1 MKIQFRKW
9 VAMILAAVVL
19 LSIVNVGAVSATP
32 AVTLADGEYPVK
44 FRYLADNSDKD
55 SYMQNFVV
63 PDSGKLIVKNGF
75 ITFQNEFS
83 SYDWF
88 KYLGYLEQGKEKS
101 IPYTYASADD
111 YKKDEFVA
119 KDYTPIANVDGAFGT
134 VAIPIDNLLKKKE
147 ILMHINITSIPNFTY
162 NNWYNAQLQIYT
174 EGLPIVPVESG
185 GNEEPPV
192 ADLAMLNELISVTQS
207 VYDNTSEGLAN
218 GNYAPGSKVSLYQAI
233 VSAKAVADNNP
244 ADDAIQAAYASL
256 FKAAQT
262 YELMLVTITK
272 DKLQQLIAD
281 SRASQQQ
288 AKIFGEASGNTAVR
302 SIGEYPANVKNSFL
316 DYIVNA
322 ETVLNSELA
331 TQDHIDSAIYL
342 LKNNLTNFYSD
353 AIVSLGDVSLKVLD
367 AISPA
372 GIVSTGQIANFGP
385 KATILKSG
393 SKLYANITIPNS
405 AGVDLSSVYYLQP
418 RNTGLLT
425 FSASQSKFGEVSKS
439 EEANGAYTGQL
450 IFNGSNTA
458 ITSGVVA
465 VYYNLTG
472 SAEQKV
478 AYLNFND
485 VELAALNAVE
495 SSAQAI
501 HDQAIEGTQSGQYS
515 TSAKAALAA
524 AIANSKSVS
533 DNAAAT
539 KTELTTATA
548 ALQNAMDQFKTS
560 ASRPVYFSALH
571 ATNNAY
577 STMESYFSKPA
588 FVFTENG
595 STYAVFTIKS
605 SSSVAEFKVMQDGNY
620 ADSEILSTNEA
631 ANERVV
637 KIKLESLTETIAAKV
652 RTVVPAQNYDRTHDI
667 RLIFNNI
674 NRAELTQVVA
684 DAKEVHK
691 NAKVGS
697 ESGDYST
704 ESKATLQNAFNS
716 ADAIAANTG
725 STQAQ
730 INDAVLVLK
739 AAVTAFKASVIEETD
754 SKLVYFSALH
764 ATNNAYSTMENY
776 FVKPATVFT
785 ENGSTYAVF
794 TIKSSSSVA
803 EFKVMQGGEFVDSEI
818 LSTNEAANERVVKF
832 KLESLTETIAAKV
845 RTVVPAQNY
854 DLTHDIRLIFNNINR
869 AELTQAVADA
879 KEVHKNAK
887 VGSESGEYT
896 AESKATLQSAIDA
909 ANAIAINISSTQ
921 TQIDGAVVALK
932 AAVTVFKDSV
942 ISALPDGNYLI
953 DFKILKFGTD
963 ENSVMQDYVVSPG
976 LLKVSGNTKKLF
988 FTVKQD
994 KEITGMKF
1002 NGQNVQVASHDEANN
1017 TRVVYFVVPSLSE
1030 KLEGWVKI
1038 EWAEQ
1043 NYFHEYDVQLS
1054 LDESSLQA
1062 TNENIEEP
1070 NTPIEVD
1077 ASTLKQGLI
1086 TAKAA
1091 YAAAVEGS
1099 EAGSYIAG
1107 SKAILATAITT
1118 AETAAAE
1125 LVSQQA
1131 VNEAT
1136 VALEQ
1141 ALDTFKVSKHFAS
1154 GGYEVQFKSP
1164 NQDFAKHLETAGSL
1178 VIENG
1183 NNTLSF
1189 TPKEGVQIK
1198 KLINR
1203 NTNEEILPVGSSLLP
1218 QALTLAYSK
1227 TAALF
1232 SVASTFVTAAVTSP
1246 VQFKVQDLNA
1256 PYSLVIDVTEGGTTS
1271 EVSYAMQLA
1280 NIVSEVTT
1288 GPGTGPGTDPGTTT
1302 PGTGLADGQYSISV
1316 RILKYGTDENSVM
1329 QDYIIPTAKLHVSG
1343 GNKRIHLTLKQDKQI
1358 TGLMFNGANVNVEN
1372 RNADKNTRVVSFPVS
1387 DLSKVM
1393 DGWVKIDWPEMSYNH
1408 EYNIQIQF
1416 NEASISPLSG
1426 GGVPDPDDDEDKDK
1440 EEATEPLA
1448 TSFKDIQGHWAEA
1461 AITKALSLG
1470 IVAGY
1475 EDGKFRPNGVITRSE
1490 FAVLI
1495 SRALKLPASNTAST
1509 FNDGNLIPT
1518 WAKSHVESA
1527 VAAGLVG
1534 GYDDQTFRGSKQI
1547 TRSELAVI
1555 IVRAAKL
1562 ETKEDAALSFADAS
1576 AVPAWAKKE
1585 VAAAVAAGFIQ
1596 GKGNNTFDPNANAT
1610 RAEALTLVMK
1620 LLEQK

>member
-1 MKIQFRKW
+1 LKMQFRRW
-9 VAMILAAVVL
+9 VAMLMAAVVL
-19 LSIVNVGAVSATP
+19 LSIVQVGAVSATP

-44 FRYLADNSDKD
+44 FKYLADNSDND

-111 YKKDEFVA
+111 YKKDQFVA
-119 KDYTPIANVDGAFGT
+119 KDYTPITNVDGAFGT

-147 ILMHINITSIPNFTY
+147 VLMHINITSIPNFTY

-174 EGLPIVPVESG
+174 EGLPIVPVGSG
-185 GNEEPPV
+185 GNEEPPA

-244 ADDAIQAAYASL
+244 AEDAIQAAYVSL

-262 YELMLVTITK
+262 YELMLITVTK
-272 DKLQQLIAD
+272 DKLQLLITD
-281 SRASQQQ
+281 SRAIQQQ
-288 AKIFGEASGNTAVR
+288 AKIFGDASGNTAVR

-322 ETVLNSELA
+322 ETVLNAELA

-353 AIVSLGDVSLKVLD
+353 AIVSLGDVSLTVLD

-372 GIVSTGQIANFGP
+372 GIVSTGQTANFGP
-385 KATILKSG
+385 KATIFKSG

-439 EEANGAYTGQL
+439 EGPTGSFTGQL

-458 ITSGVVA
+458 ITSGFVA
-465 VYYNLTG
+465 VYYNLIG

-495 SSAQAI
+495 SSAQAL

-533 DNAAAT
+533 GNAAAT

-548 ALQNAMDQFKTS
+548 ALQNAIDQFKAS

-588 FVFTENG
+588 SVFTENG

-605 SSSVAEFKVMQDGNY
+605 SSSVAEFKLMQDGDY

-674 NRAELTQVVA
+674 NRAELTQAVA
-684 DAKEVHK
+684 DAKELHK
-691 NAKVGS
+691 NANVGT
-697 ESGDYST
+697 EPGDYSV
-704 ESKATLQNAFNS
+704 ESKAALQNAFNS
-716 ADAIAANTG
+716 ADAIATNTG
-725 STQAQ
+725 STQTQ
-730 INDAVLVLK
+730 IDEAVLVLK
-739 AAVTAFKASVIEETD
+739 AAVTAFKA
-754 SKLVYFSALH
+754 
-764 ATNNAYSTMENY
+764 N
-776 FVKPATVFT
+776 
-785 ENGSTYAVF
+785 
-794 TIKSSSSVA
+794 
-803 EFKVMQGGEFVDSEI
+803 
-818 LSTNEAANERVVKF
+818 
-832 KLESLTETIAAKV
+832 
-845 RTVVPAQNY
+845 
-854 DLTHDIRLIFNNINR
+854 
-869 AELTQAVADA
+869 
-879 KEVHKNAK
+879 
-887 VGSESGEYT
+887 
-896 AESKATLQSAIDA
+896 
-909 ANAIAINISSTQ
+909 
-921 TQIDGAVVALK
+921 
-932 AAVTVFKDSV
+932 V
-942 ISALPDGNYLI
+942 ISP
-953 DFKILKFGTD
+953 
-963 ENSVMQDYVVSPG
+963 
-976 LLKVSGNTKKLF
+976 
-988 FTVKQD
+988 
-994 KEITGMKF
+994 
-1002 NGQNVQVASHDEANN
+1002 
-1017 TRVVYFVVPSLSE
+1017 
-1030 KLEGWVKI
+1030 
-1038 EWAEQ
+1038 
-1043 NYFHEYDVQLS
+1043 
-1054 LDESSLQA
+1054 
-1062 TNENIEEP
+1062 
-1070 NTPIEVD
+1070 VD
-1077 ASTLKQGLI
+1077 PT
-1086 TAKAA
+1086 
-1091 YAAAVEGS
+1091 
-1099 EAGSYIAG
+1099 
-1107 SKAILATAITT
+1107 
-1118 AETAAAE
+1118 
-1125 LVSQQA
+1125 
-1131 VNEAT
+1131 
-1136 VALEQ
+1136 
-1141 ALDTFKVSKHFAS
+1141 
-1154 GGYEVQFKSP
+1154 
-1164 NQDFAKHLETAGSL
+1164 
-1178 VIENG
+1178 
-1183 NNTLSF
+1183 
-1189 TPKEGVQIK
+1189 
-1198 KLINR
+1198 
-1203 NTNEEILPVGSSLLP
+1203 
-1218 QALTLAYSK
+1218 
-1227 TAALF
+1227 
-1232 SVASTFVTAAVTSP
+1232 
-1246 VQFKVQDLNA
+1246 
-1256 PYSLVIDVTEGGTTS
+1256 
-1271 EVSYAMQLA
+1271 
-1280 NIVSEVTT
+1280 
-1288 GPGTGPGTDPGTTT
+1288 PGTDPGTT

-1329 QDYIIPTAKLHVSG
+1329 QDYIIPTAKLQVTG

-1358 TGLMFNGANVNVEN
+1358 TGLMFNGANVSVEN

-1426 GGVPDPDDDEDKDK
+1426 GGVPDPDGDEDDDK

-1448 TSFKDIQGHWAEA
+1448 TSFKDVQGHWAEA

-1495 SRALKLPASNTAST
+1495 SRALKLPASTTAST
-1509 FNDGNLIPT
+1509 FNDGNLVPT

-1534 GYDDQTFRGSKQI
+1534 GYDDQTFRGSNQI

-1562 ETKEDAALSFADAS
+1562 ETKEDAALSFADSS